1 MFFELLCLNC
11 CNESVAFIQHSASS
25 THFSLI
31 QNGQRKMIVALCKMV
46 EGWGSEIRRS
56 LLHGEGRAGA
66 GPGPGEPLGGST
78 GCEGGSSGRASA
90 GARRRER
97 ERERDYNS
105 QY

>member
-1 MFFELLCLNC
+1 
-11 CNESVAFIQHSASS
+11 
-25 THFSLI
+25 
-31 QNGQRKMIVALCKMV
+31 MIVALCKMV

-97 ERERDYNS
+97 ERERERETTIVNIEQPAPPATATTGPQS
-105 QY
+105 HQPTTNT